1 MAAIIGAGR
10 LTASRRPGNLTALFA
25 FPWWHMGQRE
35 PANDGRQHPCE
46 ADLAAFAVGRLSG
59 LRVALIEQHV
69 IQCDRCA
76 AVVAQSP
83 GDEFVDRLR
92 RAERAQPAA
101 EQTLSWHKPRSID
114 DAGRIDGNLNS
125 LPIELQ
131 QHPRYEFLRL
141 LAQGGMGA
149 VYLARHRVTGSLL
162 AIKAI
167 KPELAANRDAMSRFL
182 REASIAGQLEHPNVA
197 RVWDAE
203 QLEDTAILAMDY
215 VPGKT
220 LAQIVSARGPLP
232 VDEACHYIRQI
243 ALGLQYAS
251 EQGVVHRDIKPQNV
265 MVSSPDGSVRI
276 LDFGLG
282 RLVDERR
289 THFRL
294 TKDDQVLGTPDYMA
308 PEQARDAKT
317 ADVRSDI
324 YSLGCTFYSL
334 LIGEPP
340 FGGSSAIEVLTRHDH
355 ERPAPVHSL
364 RRDVPRELSDLV
376 ERMLAKNPDGRP
388 QQPKEI
394 VQLLSTCTSRG
405 SAGDPATRR
414 SGLGHVPSAMDR
426 ILDAIVGIILSPAFL
441 LPLLTALVCLLLLVL
456 K

>member
-1 MAAIIGAGR
+1 MAAYIGAGR
-10 LTASRRPGNLTALFA
+10 LTAGRRLGNLTALFA
-25 FPWWHMGQRE
+25 FPRWSMGQRQ

-69 IQCDRCA
+69 LECDRCA

-83 GDEFVDRLR
+83 GDDFVDRLR
-92 RAERAQPAA
+92 CAERGQPAD
-101 EQTLSWHKPRSID
+101 EQTLTWHKPRSTD
-114 DAGRIDGNLNS
+114 DGQIDGNLSS
-125 LPIELQ
+125 LPVELL
-131 QHPRYEFLRL
+131 QHPRYEFLRP

-149 VYLARHRVTGSLL
+149 VYLARHRVTGRLL

-167 KPELAANRDAMSRFL
+167 KPELAANRDAMSRFF
-182 REASIAGQLEHPNVA
+182 REARIAGKLEHPNVA

-243 ALGLQYAS
+243 ALGLQHAS
-251 EQGVVHRDIKPQNV
+251 ESGVVHRDIKPQNV

-294 TKDDQVLGTPDYMA
+294 TKDDQVLGTPAYMA
-308 PEQARDAKT
+308 PEQARDAKS
-317 ADVRSDI
+317 ADVRSDV

-355 ERPAPVHSL
+355 ERPTPVHSL
-364 RRDVPRELSDLV
+364 RHDVPGELSDLV

-394 VQLLSTCTSRG
+394 VELLSTCALRG

-414 SGLGHVPSAMDR
+414 SGMGHVPSAMDR
-426 ILDAIVGIILSPAFL
+426 ILDAIVQIILSPAFL